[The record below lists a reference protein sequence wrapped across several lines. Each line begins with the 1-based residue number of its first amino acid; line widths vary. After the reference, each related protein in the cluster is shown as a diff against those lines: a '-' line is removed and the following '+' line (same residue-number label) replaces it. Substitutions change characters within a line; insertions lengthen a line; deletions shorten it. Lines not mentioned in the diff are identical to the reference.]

1 MTLLSMS
8 FAALNP
14 SYTTL
19 NSEGIRA
26 QAPHALL
33 RYPGAIVRLPPD
45 YGRCFGGR
53 GSPVWGNSGRLTRA
67 AAMALQ
73 RRNRPFAEP
82 HLPGPTPGVGNQPNR
97 ENPELSCDVIRL
109 AGAIPKQGVAG
120 SCAIRPGSLVSLMVT

>member
-1 MTLLSMS
+1 K
-8 FAALNP
+8 
-14 SYTTL
+14 
-19 NSEGIRA
+19 SEGMRA
-26 QAPHALL
+26 QAPCALL
-33 RYPGAIVRLPPD
+33 RCPGAIVRLPPD
-45 YGRCFGGR
+45 TVDASAVVGVRF
-53 GSPVWGNSGRLTRA
+53 WGNSGRLTRA

-120 SCAIRPGSLVSLMVT
+120 SCAIRPGS